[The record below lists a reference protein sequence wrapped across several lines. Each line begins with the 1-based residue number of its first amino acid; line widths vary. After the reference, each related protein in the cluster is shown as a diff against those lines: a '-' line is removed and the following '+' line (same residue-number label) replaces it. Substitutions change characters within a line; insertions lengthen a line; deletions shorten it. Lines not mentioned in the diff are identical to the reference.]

1 MSERSRQQDRTME
14 ILIQGEKLVG
24 FLTKAGLGPKEIQ
37 IYLFLLDNGPLSISG
52 LAQRL
57 HIPRTTIYE
66 NVEKLKDKKLIYFSL
81 ERGKKLIN
89 PEGLTKIQSLFLQKQ
104 FDLQSRLGQLTQLN
118 RSFGDLITA
127 MTNSSGVVQAF
138 RHYEGKEDVFSVYLA
153 AMKSDEAYSFTDLE
167 QYYNLFPDTIEIWRD
182 ALRSN
187 PNRILQTITNDSP
200 LARNIAREN
209 DILRQNY
216 YSSFLRNMYAVQE
229 IDLHF
234 YGGSSVAVFDLNRL
248 SPKAVVITSPI
259 LFMQLKMMHQL
270 VKCLLD
276 G

>member
-1 MSERSRQQDRTME
+1 ME